1 MTKDSTLA
9 SEFFDSVSDRYKEKY
24 GKKSAFHHYFFNQR
38 LQKTLHGL
46 DLSDKDVL
54 DIGSGTGDLYDEVI
68 VHWPT
73 TRFFATDISGGMLA
87 QSLVP
92 NDHKFVGHGYDN
104 HFTTKKFDLITML
117 GVTTY
122 MDDEELEKNLA
133 FIAKSLKP
141 NGQVI
146 VSFTNSHALDL
157 WLRNLAKP
165 ILGLAGKKNKVMTS
179 GVPIYPRSAAI
190 ARSTFARYFNSIEL
204 ELLNQTV
211 FPFSRLLPKPAIVI
225 AKWIDQLPGN
235 AAWKRWLSSD
245 LLIKSRMIS

>member
-1 MTKDSTLA
+1 LTKDSTLA
-9 SEFFDSVSDRYKEKY
+9 SKFFDSVSDRYKEKY

-38 LQKTLHGL
+38 LQKTLQGL

-68 VHWPT
+68 SRWPT

-87 QSLVP
+87 QSRVP

-104 HFTTKKFDLITML
+104 HFSTKKFDLITML

-157 WLRNLAKP
+157 WMRNLAKP
-165 ILGLAGKKNKVMTS
+165 FLALTGKKNKVMTS

-190 ARSTFARYFNSIEL
+190 AKGAVGRYFNSPEL
-204 ELLNQTV
+204 HLLNQTV
-211 FPFSRLLPKPAIVI
+211 FPFSRVLPKPAIVI
-225 AKWIDQLPGN
+225 AKWIDSVPGN
-235 AAWKRWLSSD
+235 SAWKRWLSSD
-245 LLIKSRMIS
+245 LLLKSSMIT